1 MLELFSREIAP
12 VDVDEVECAGEE
24 ILDGGEIDL
33 LDDASVKE
41 DAAGEDRDVDE
52 DTVPSP

>member
-12 VDVDEVECAGEE
+12 VDVDEVECAGDEM
-24 ILDGGEIDL
+24 LDGGEIDL